1 MFWNILQFLSW
12 VRIKYNA
19 SEVVFFQWPCTRI
32 VYYCTVRLSISH
44 LVNQSVHVLPSYTDL
59 YLHHVFR
66 QNTTIWN
73 VIIKFA
79 NTSGSLW
86 HKCKCERCSVSHLTQ
101 FQAHSSSYV
110 TWWFFFH
117 CIKYF
122 DEIKI
127 IFWLNY
133 ELCMYLVWITL
144 YWTSELMENKNFI
157 SAK

>member
-1 MFWNILQFLSW
+1 MSCPLILIQT
-12 VRIKYNA
+12 Y
-19 SEVVFFQWPCTRI
+19 
-32 VYYCTVRLSISH
+32 
-44 LVNQSVHVLPSYTDL
+44 L
-59 YLHHVFR
+59 YHVFC

-122 DEIKI
+122 DVVEI

-144 YWTSELMENKNFI
+144 YWTSELMEIDGKRIFVSYQRHIKKQKLGKSWLGTRRWNIIITMKVCTYHTNEH
-157 SAK
+157 